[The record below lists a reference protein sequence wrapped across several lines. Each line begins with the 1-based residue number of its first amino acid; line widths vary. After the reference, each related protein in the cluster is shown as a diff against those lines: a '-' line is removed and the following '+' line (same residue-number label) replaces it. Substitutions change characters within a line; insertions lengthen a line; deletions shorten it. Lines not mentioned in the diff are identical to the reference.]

1 MNPAAHPQ
9 LSLKHSL
16 RRTRL
21 ITGLL
26 IVAFVAIAVRAFY
39 LQGLHREFLQAK
51 GESRYSRVI
60 EISAHRGR
68 ITDRN
73 GELLAIST
81 PAESVWASPG
91 HVQMDAGQRNRLAA
105 LLGMSAEEL
114 VRKLAQKDRD
124 FVYLKRQLPPEQAAK
139 VVQLGVKGIFLKR
152 EYRRYYPA
160 GEVAAQLVGFTDVDD
175 KGQEGLELAYQD
187 WLAGRPGSRRVIKDR
202 RGMIVEDV
210 ESIRAPQEGRDL
222 ALSVDLKLQYLAF
235 RELQKAVTAH
245 QARAGGIV
253 VLDVRTGEILA
264 LANLPTFN
272 PNRRTGYDG
281 ARTRNRAIVDVF
293 EPGSTLKP
301 FTVARALEDGL
312 FRPDTVID
320 TAGGRLTIGSRTI
333 RDAHPEGNLT
343 VAQVV
348 QRSSNV
354 GTARMALAMP
364 PERLWAMLSAV
375 GFGTAPASGF
385 PGEVGGRLRD
395 FRQWRPIEQA
405 TMSYGHGISVSLLQL
420 ARAYTIFCNAGE
432 LVPITLVRRDE
443 PPTPVRVISSKTAAE
458 LRDMMRLVT
467 ERGGTAPRAQIAGY
481 TVAGKTGTAHKLVNG
496 QYAPDRYASSF
507 VGFAPATQPRVLV
520 AVMID
525 EPAAGQYYGGQV
537 AAPVFAT
544 VMADALRMLG
554 VPPDRPVIHTGPI
567 DAPDEV
573 AEEV

>member
-9 LSLKHSL
+9 LSLRHSL

-21 ITGLL
+21 VTWL
-26 IVAFVAIAVRAFY
+26 IVGAFAALGARALY

-51 GESRYSRVI
+51 GESRYSRVV
-60 EISAHRGR
+60 EMSAHRGR

-81 PAESVWASPG
+81 PAESVWASPAS
-91 HVQMDAGQRNRLAA
+91 VQADPQQRRRLAA
-105 LLGMSAEEL
+105 LLDIDVAEL
-114 VRKLAQKDRD
+114 GRKLAQQERD
-124 FVYLKRQLPPEQAAK
+124 FVYLKRQLPPEQAARI
-139 VVQLGVKGIFLKR
+139 VQLGIPGIFLKR

-160 GEVAAQLVGFTDVDD
+160 GEVAAHLIGFTDVDD
-175 KGQEGLELAYQD
+175 NGQEGLELAYQD

-202 RGMIVEDV
+202 HGSIVEDI
-210 ESIRAPQEGRDL
+210 ESIRAPQQGRDL
-222 ALSVDLKLQYLAF
+222 TLSVDLKLQYLAF
-235 RELQKAVTAH
+235 RELQKAVTTQ
-245 QARAGGIV
+245 QAKGGGIV
-253 VLDVRTGEILA
+253 VLDTVTGEILA
-264 LANLPTFN
+264 LANVPSYN
-272 PNRRTGYDG
+272 PNKRAGYKPE
-281 ARTRNRAIVDVF
+281 RTRNRAIVDAF

-301 FTVARALEDGL
+301 FTVARALEEGL
-312 FRPDTVID
+312 FRPDTVIE

-364 PERLWAMLSAV
+364 PESLWNILSAA
-375 GFGTAPASGF
+375 GFGAPPGSGF

-395 FRQWRPIEQA
+395 HRQWRPIEQA

-420 ARAYTIFCNAGE
+420 AKAYTIFCGDGT
-432 LVPITLVRRDE
+432 LVPVTLVRGAE
-443 PPTPVRVISSKTAAE
+443 PSGRVRVISPSTALQVRE
-458 LRDMMRLVT
+458 MMRLVT
-467 ERGGTAPRAQIAGY
+467 EPGGTAPRAQIAGY
-481 TVAGKTGTAHKLVNG
+481 TVAGKTGTAHKLVNR

-507 VGFAPATQPRVLV
+507 VGFAPATDPRVLV

-525 EPAAGQYYGGQV
+525 EPSAGQHYGGQV
-537 AAPVFAT
+537 AAPVFAA

-554 VPPDRPVIHTGPI
+554 VPPDRPVFPTGPVE
-567 DAPDEV
+567 AF
-573 AEEV
+573 EEVGEEV